1 MAKQNKKLT
10 RRIKQKLSK
19 KLGPSW
25 KKRIKGRELARE
37 LEKIEIVGDKKSGGG

>member
-19 KLGPSW
+19 KLGPGW
-25 KKRIKGRELARE
+25 KQRVKGQELARS
-37 LEKIEIVGDKKSGGG
+37 LEKIEISGKKRGE